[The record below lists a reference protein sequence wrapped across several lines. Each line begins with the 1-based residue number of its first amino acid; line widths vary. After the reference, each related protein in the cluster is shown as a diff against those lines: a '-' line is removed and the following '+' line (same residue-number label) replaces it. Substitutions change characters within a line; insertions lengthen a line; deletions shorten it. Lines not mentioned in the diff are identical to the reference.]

1 MERRRSQ
8 RLIKKSKEK
17 KSVQFAKKD
26 QIQIIPRRDYVYVS
40 DSDTDDDILEGL
52 KALVDEEKAK
62 KKADQQLQIQAV
74 SGQIQEE
81 SEQQLQI
88 QAVSEEKS
96 VVSEE
101 KAIVSEDKD
110 SERIKEVEIQIS
122 EGEKK
127 IKRIQD
133 KFKEVEE
140 KATILFKY

>member
-17 KSVQFAKKD
+17 KSVQFAKKV

-52 KALVDEEKAK
+52 KALVDEKNAK

-101 KAIVSEDKD
+101 KDIVSEDKD

-127 IKRIQD
+127 IKKILKLLFLNLD
-133 KFKEVEE
+133 SFKF
-140 KATILFKY
+140 Y